1 MKRLIPYYKKYWKYI
16 LTAFLLLLV
25 MANADLALPDY
36 MSQIVNVGIQQNG
49 IESPLPTMLREST
62 MENLAIFMTED
73 DHSRLLNAY
82 KLTNSGDAA
91 YPNTATEAVYVLNT
105 EDKAQIEELETL
117 ILHPILFTYGIDQ
130 ATQNPEMAGQLLGA
144 DLQAQLDNLPAS
156 VNLMDFLKSLP
167 AANRDGIL
175 TTLDQQMAKLESAT
189 LNTVATRAVRA
200 EYEAL
205 GLDIQKLQN
214 NYMLSVGAMMIG
226 VSLIAVVTSV
236 LNSYVAAK
244 TSAGLAKDLRL
255 AAFEKVQSFSSAEL
269 DKFSTAS
276 LITRTTNDITQLQQV
291 IFMLLRMALM
301 APLLGIG
308 GVIRAIGK
316 SPNMWWLIA
325 LAVGLLLL
333 IIGVLFTIAMPKF
346 KIMQKLVD
354 KLNLVTRENLSGMM
368 VIRAFNKQDYEEARF
383 DVANRNL
390 NDNSL
395 FVGRLMITLFPLMNI
410 IMSGLN
416 ILIVW
421 VGAKEVAAS
430 ALQIGDMMAFMQ
442 YSMTIIFSFLNLSM
456 LFFMIPRA
464 AVSADR
470 IADVLETPVLI
481 QDPQQPKTLPHPVQG
496 VVEFKDVDFRYPDAE
511 ADVLHDISFTARPGQ
526 VTAVIGS
533 TGSGK
538 STLMNLIPR
547 FFEVSNG
554 QILLDGIDIRD
565 INQTALRDQIGYIP
579 QRPLLFSG
587 TIASNLT
594 FAKADASTEE
604 MEEAIEIAQ
613 ASEFV
618 NQPNVGLDY
627 EIAQAGA
634 NVSGGQ
640 KQRLSIARA
649 LIKRPP
655 IYLFDDSFSALD
667 FKTDAALRAA
677 IKENAKESTVI
688 IVTQRVATA
697 KTSDQILVLDNGS
710 VVGIGT
716 HKELMQS
723 SETYQEIANSQLSKE
738 ELAA

>member
-613 ASEFV
+613 ASEFL